1 MLRECRPSLRKSA
14 SLRLVETLHNS
25 RQVLNRLNYFLG
37 KFYDLR
43 NREGTP
49 SSRSNCMSVKD
60 AAIPYQLGVAA
71 GSARSTCAIVAT
83 TTFPRPSGR
92 LTSTISNTIGTPT
105 SNGLGHR
112 KYTPV
117 ELMFRV
123 TSVTG
128 NSSRTRFT
136 LRSRSGSF
144 SVARGYSR
152 CSGCT
157 PNTCVGTRTKRRG
170 CVSRRSGST
179 CSAGACTGIAMG
191 RVAGVG
197 IAARVVAVAASLFKT
212 NKLARFVALISPP
225 EMLLRRRRPWPN
237 GTDFSNCPD
246 YPMLRS
252 GALKCH

>member
-1 MLRECRPSLRKSA
+1 MPRECRPSLRESA
-14 SLRLVETLHNS
+14 SLRPVETLYNS
-25 RQVLNRLNYFLG
+25 RRVLNRLNYFLR

-49 SSRSNCMSVKD
+49 SSRSNCMSIKD
-60 AAIPYQLGVAA
+60 AAIPYQFGVAA

-92 LTSTISNTIGTPT
+92 LTRTISSSIDAPA

-117 ELMFRV
+117 ELMSRV

-128 NSSRTRFT
+128 NSSKTRFT
-136 LRSRSGSF
+136 LRSRSGNL

-157 PNTCVGTRTKRRG
+157 PTACVGTRTNCRG
-170 CVSRRSGST
+170 CVSRRSGRT
-179 CSAGACTGIAMG
+179 RSAGACTGIAMG
-191 RVAGVG
+191 RVAGAG
-197 IAARVVAVAASLFKT
+197 IAACVVAVAASLFET

-225 EMLLRRRRPWPN
+225 EMLLRRGRSWPN
-237 GTDFSNCPD
+237 ATDFSNCPE